1 MAIFDINAAF
11 DSGNIIVH
19 EINGT
24 EAKLAIRKD
33 RDSEFA
39 QWFHFRVAAEP
50 GSDLTL
56 RITGLEGS
64 AYPGGWPDYRACV
77 SEDRDSWGRADSR
90 YDKDADGGT
99 LTISYTCLSGLPI
112 SRPTAWNGTTT
123 LFPKSQEL
131 RASIIAAL
139 ATASKGNPLTA

>member
-33 RDSEFA
+33 RESEFA

-56 RITGLEGS
+56 RI
-64 AYPGGWPDYRACV
+64 
-77 SEDRDSWGRADSR
+77 
-90 YDKDADGGT
+90 
-99 LTISYTCLSGLPI
+99 
-112 SRPTAWNGTTT
+112 
-123 LFPKSQEL
+123 
-131 RASIIAAL
+131 
-139 ATASKGNPLTA
+139 